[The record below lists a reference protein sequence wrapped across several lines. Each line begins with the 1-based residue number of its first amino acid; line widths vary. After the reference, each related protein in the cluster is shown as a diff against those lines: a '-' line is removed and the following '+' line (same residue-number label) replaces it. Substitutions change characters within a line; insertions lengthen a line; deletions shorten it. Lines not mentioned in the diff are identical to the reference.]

1 MAGQPITSIN
11 QTITGSD
18 TGVVGGAFST
28 EGFSKI
34 SIEGTVSSISAGIL
48 TLYLQSQLLDG
59 TWVTPDP
66 STYFFRGSS
75 VEDIPLV
82 EINTPFNSARI
93 AWNFPAADSAV
104 VDISVFGI
112 S

>member
-34 SIEGTVSSISAGIL
+34 AIEGTVSSISAGTL
-48 TLYLQSQLLDG
+48 TLSLESQLLDG
-59 TWVTPDP
+59 TWVTPDGF
-66 STYFFRGSS
+66 FFRGST

-82 EINTPFNSARI
+82 EIDTPYNSARI

-112 S
+112 A